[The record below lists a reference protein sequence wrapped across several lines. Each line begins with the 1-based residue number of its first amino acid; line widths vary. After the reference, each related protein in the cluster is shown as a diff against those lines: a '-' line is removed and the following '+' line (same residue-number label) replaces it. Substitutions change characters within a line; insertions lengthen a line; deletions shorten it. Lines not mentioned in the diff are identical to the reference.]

1 MKQVK
6 LILAGLLIGLISPI
20 LFLWL
25 YLHFFFPLDLPFLEI
40 IKKLFPGILMGKLLL
55 LSIVPD
61 LFIGFIF
68 YKLEYFKLASGIV
81 LGSIPYLIISIF
93 MF

>member
-55 LSIVPD
+55 LSIIPD

>member
-55 LSIVPD
+55 LSIVPN